1 MNTNIIN
8 LLLKIKN
15 ATTNQKEIV
24 TINFNSI
31 YLDLLK
37 KLYKEGFIQF
47 FKIQKNIGSS
57 KNSFKIIINLR
68 YLYGKP
74 VFDNLKIF
82 STPSNVKY
90 LKLKNIYKLTNK
102 KTVFFFFTNK
112 GLLTDFEFKKKKTG
126 GILLFGCY

>member
-112 GLLTDFEFKKKKTG
+112 GLLTDFECKKKKTG